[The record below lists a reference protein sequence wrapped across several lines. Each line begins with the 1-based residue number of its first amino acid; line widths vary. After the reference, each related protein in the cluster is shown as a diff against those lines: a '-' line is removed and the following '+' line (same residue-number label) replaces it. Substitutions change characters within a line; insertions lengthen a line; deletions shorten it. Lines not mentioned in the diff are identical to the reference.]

1 MEEKETIQIS
11 GKALAVVFILLL
23 LLVST
28 FGMFALKGKDKS
40 ASYNLESNN
49 LPEKCRLP
57 SGQEV
62 NAWKEHL
69 GHHAETKDCLK
80 YFK

>member
-40 ASYNLESNN
+40 AS
-49 LPEKCRLP
+49 
-57 SGQEV
+57 
-62 NAWKEHL
+62 
-69 GHHAETKDCLK
+69 
-80 YFK
+80 